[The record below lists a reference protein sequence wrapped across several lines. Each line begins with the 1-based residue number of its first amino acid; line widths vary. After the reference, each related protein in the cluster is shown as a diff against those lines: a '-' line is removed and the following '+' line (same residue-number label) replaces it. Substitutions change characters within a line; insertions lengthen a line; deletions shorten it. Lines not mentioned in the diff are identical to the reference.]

1 MAWKQRITGSGMESP
16 EKLMMNP
23 DNWRRH
29 PQSQQAA
36 MEGVL
41 DDLGWIQQVIVN
53 QRTGRLIDGHL
64 RVELARK
71 HKAKEVPVIYVDLS
85 EAEEKLALA
94 TLDPISALAETD
106 SDTLQQ
112 LLGQVET
119 DNDALLAM
127 LDDLEPPEAPE
138 DHDPTGEPEAED
150 AIQGAPAVSQQGDV
164 WQMGDHRLMCGDST
178 NPNHVK
184 QLMDGRKAR
193 LCFTSPPYG
202 NQRDYTTDGITDWDK
217 LMTGVFGASTMGSA
231 MHKSGQVL
239 VNLGLIHHKNEWQ
252 PYWDGWLEF
261 MRIDGWRR
269 FGLYVWDQGP
279 GMPGD
284 WAGRLAPAFE
294 LIFHFNKEK
303 RKPNK
308 IVPCEGAGEVSH
320 QNDAGGIRSNDG
332 EVGGWTHS
340 GQPIQDYK
348 IPDSVIRLM
357 RQKGSIGD
365 GIDHPAVF
373 PVTLPQHLMEAYT
386 HEGESCYEPFNG
398 SGTSLTAAQNS
409 GRRMHSMELAP
420 EYCDVALERFR
431 RKFPEVEITHQQTGK
446 SLQAMID
453 QRAEDAP

>member
-1 MAWKQRITGSGMESP
+1 MAWKQRITGNGMESP
-16 EKLMMNP
+16 EKLMLNP

-29 PQSQQAA
+29 PPAQQAA

-106 SDTLQQ
+106 ADTLQQ

-119 DNDALLAM
+119 DNDALLDM
-127 LDDLEPPEAPE
+127 LADLEPPTAPE
-138 DHDPTGEPEAED
+138 ENDSLEVPED
-150 AIQGAPAVSQQGDV
+150 DITNAPAVTRPGDI
-164 WQMGDHRLMCGDST
+164 WQIGQHRLMCGDST
-178 NPNHVK
+178 KATDVEA
-184 QLMDGRKAR
+184 LMDGRKAR

-202 NQRDYTTDGITDWDK
+202 NQRDYTTDGISDWDK
-217 LMTGVFGASTMGSA
+217 LMTGVFGSTTLGKA
-231 MHKSGQVL
+231 MHQAGQVL
-239 VNLGLIHHKNEWQ
+239 VNLGMIHHKNEWQ
-252 PYWDGWLEF
+252 PYWNGWLEF

-269 FGLYVWDQGP
+269 FGMYVWDQGP

-294 LIFHFNKEK
+294 LIFHFNKQK

-320 QNDAGGIRSNDG
+320 QQDAGGIRSNDG

-340 GQPIQDYK
+340 GQAIQDFK

-373 PVTLPQHLMEAYT
+373 PVTLPQHIIEAYT
-386 HEGESCYEPFNG
+386 NDGESCYEPFNG
-398 SGTSLTAAQNS
+398 SGTSLIAAENT

-420 EYCDVALERFR
+420 EYCDVTLERFR
-431 RKFPEVEITHQQTGK
+431 RKFPEVGIVCQQTGL
-446 SLQAMID
+446 SLAEMTE
-453 QRAEDAP
+453 QRESSDE